1 MSSSLIECK
10 KKKNQI
16 SQKPT
21 KEKKSKKVLVN
32 MLISSSHEFP
42 SIPSSLDL
50 QVSTKTPKC
59 PFTIF

>member
-1 MSSSLIECK
+1 MSSSLTEC

-16 SQKPT
+16 SQNPK
-21 KEKKSKKVLVN
+21 KAKKSKIFLIN
-32 MLISSSHEFP
+32 MLISSSREFP